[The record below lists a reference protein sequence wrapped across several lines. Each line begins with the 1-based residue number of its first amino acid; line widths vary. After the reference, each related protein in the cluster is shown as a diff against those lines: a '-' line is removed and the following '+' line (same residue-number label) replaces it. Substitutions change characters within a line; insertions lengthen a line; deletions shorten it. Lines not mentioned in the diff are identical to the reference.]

1 MKNSSFFH
9 SVQATLPFWIV
20 LIAGLSLF
28 TSHIIGFNFTHF
40 PGDMGDGR
48 LNMYCLEHAHRFMTG
63 QTPSLWEAP
72 FMFPEKKVITYSEN
86 LVGSTP
92 VYSVFRLFGAD
103 RELAYQLWYV
113 AISILNYTFAFL
125 FLKSFTKNAFAA
137 ALGAFVFAFGLS
149 LQSQMTHAQTFPRF
163 AIPLALWLT
172 YLFYRELKLKY
183 FYLLLLAVVYQ
194 FYCSIYLGM
203 MLLPVMAI
211 LIVSILIFQRKL
223 LFERL
228 RSRYWLATVVSAIAV
243 SGFALIVLMWHYYQR
258 SEGQPVKSLRD
269 VWMTLPTPTSYFYSQ
284 PGSLM
289 WDGLSQVGA
298 DLPASWDHQLFP
310 GIVCVICVI
319 AFFIIICQKKKYIEF
334 NLPERNWMLAL
345 LITMSIAFLLFLKI
359 GGITLYTLLFNL
371 PGFKALRSLTRI
383 INIELIFFACAVAL
397 VFLRLLQSEK
407 LKKSTWSLFLVS
419 FALLVADNYFLEEKS
434 YTTPVS
440 EQREEMMNWGKR
452 AEGIPAGSIVSFEVD
467 SVCEDATRHQIS
479 AMLCAQDHGLICL
492 NGYTATSPVGFDA
505 YWMNPNEKTRKIWL
519 NRMGFPEDRVWVI
532 KIP

>member
-1 MKNSSFFH
+1 MEF
-9 SVQATLPFWIV
+9 
-20 LIAGLSLF
+20 
-28 TSHIIGFNFTHF
+28 
-40 PGDMGDGR
+40 
-48 LNMYCLEHAHRFMTG
+48 
-63 QTPSLWEAP
+63 
-72 FMFPEKKVITYSEN
+72 
-86 LVGSTP
+86 LV
-92 VYSVFRLFGAD
+92 Y
-103 RELAYQLWYV
+103 
-113 AISILNYTFAFL
+113 L

-163 AIPLALWLT
+163 AIPLALWFT
-172 YLFYRELKLKY
+172 YLFYRQLQPKY

-211 LIVSILIFQRKL
+211 LIVSILIIQRKL
-223 LFERL
+223 LLEQL
-228 RSRYWLATVVSAIAV
+228 RARYWLATVFTSMAL
-243 SGFALIVLMWHYYQR
+243 SGFALLLLMWRYYER

-269 VWMTLPTPTSYFYSQ
+269 VWMTLPTPASYFYSQ

-289 WDGLSQVGA
+289 WDRLSKVGE

-310 GIVCVICVI
+310 GIACVLCLFASVVLVY
-319 AFFIIICQKKKYIEF
+319 QKKKYAEF
-334 NLPERNWMLAL
+334 NLPDRRWVLAL
-345 LITMSIAFLLFLKI
+345 LITLSITFLLFLKV
-359 GGITLYTLLFNL
+359 GGITLYTFLFNL

-383 INIELIFFACAVAL
+383 INIELIFFAGAVSL
-397 VFLRLLQSEK
+397 VYLRLLQWEK
-407 LKKSTWSLFLVS
+407 LKNSAWTVFFVSLG
-419 FALLVADNYFLEEKS
+419 LLVADNYFLEGKS

-452 AEGIPAGSIVSFEVD
+452 VEGIPAGTIVSFEVD

-505 YWMNPNEKTRKIWL
+505 YWMNPNETTRKIWL
-519 NRMGFPEDRVWVI
+519 KQMGFPENRVWVI
-532 KIP
+532 KIH